1 MAPTFACDL
10 TWEEM
15 RDLAAAGAVAIVPVG
30 STEAHGPHLPLDT
43 DVAIATEVATRAQR
57 LLAAE
62 DERSVVFPPLSYGV
76 TEFAGGF
83 AGTVTVSAA
92 ALEALVADVARSLA
106 DQGFG
111 PVVLVNH
118 HLEPDHFAALHR
130 AAERAAPVRVVVPD
144 HRRKPW
150 ALALGEEF
158 CRGGSHAGRYE
169 TSLMLAVD
177 PARVRAD
184 RSSLPSLDVNLGK
197 AIREGARTFL
207 EIGGER
213 AYFGDPAAATA
224 EEGEKLLDLLAGQVC
239 EEVLSAKGKVPCSS
253 RP

>member
-1 MAPTFACDL
+1 MSPIDARDL
-10 TWEEM
+10 TWEEL
-15 RDLAAAGAVAIVPVG
+15 RDLAAAGAVALVPVG

-43 DVAIATEVATRAQR
+43 DVAIAREVAFRAQS
-57 LLAAE
+57 LL
-62 DERSVVFPPLSYGV
+62 DRQGRRSVIFPPLAYGV

-83 AGTVTVSAA
+83 TGTVTIGAE
-92 ALEALVADVARSLA
+92 ALEAQVVDLVRSLHG
-106 DQGFG
+106 QGFS

-130 AAERAAPVRVVVPD
+130 AAERAAPAKAIVPD

-150 ALALGEEF
+150 APALGDEF

-169 TSLMLAVD
+169 TSLMLAID
-177 PARVRAD
+177 SSRVRPSRA
-184 RSSLPSLDVNLGK
+184 SLPSLDVNLGK

-213 AYFGDPAAATA
+213 AYFGDPAAASA
-224 EEGEKLLDLLAGQVC
+224 EEGQKLLDLLAGQVC
-239 EEVLSAKGKVPCSS
+239 EMALNQD
-253 RP
+253 